1 MKENDSWL
9 LVFGQG
15 RSGFGAPASG
25 EGVQRVILAQ
35 AVCVCGVSGRA
46 QADIFYIDNIPC
58 FMQFDGPNS
67 VGL

>member
-1 MKENDSWL
+1 M
-9 LVFGQG
+9 
-15 RSGFGAPASG
+15 
-25 EGVQRVILAQ
+25 ILAQ